1 MLSRKR
7 VQRADWSDGWTH
19 RSAVS
24 PHSLNHLRKEP
35 YVSQQW
41 EKSPRVEEC
50 LSTHNDIHTT
60 GKICDRGK
68 PFSNVFHLRWQNMT
82 HHREEPC
89 ECYLCG
95 AGFLQRSE
103 LRNHNPV
110 HTGRKPDECGKAF
123 RHGFSLDSMRTS
135 TQERNHR
142 NVPYVTKIS
151 IKDLT
156 LGKQERVHP
165 GKKGSE
171 CH

>member
-1 MLSRKR
+1 MSRIPSLPKPCPENVGKLPMLSRKR
-7 VQRADWSDGWTH
+7 VPRADWSDGWTH

-82 HHREEPC
+82 QPRENVIH
-89 ECYLCG
+89 G
-95 AGFLQRSE
+95 
-103 LRNHNPV
+103 
-110 HTGRKPDECGKAF
+110 GKAF
-123 RHGFSLDSMRTS
+123 G
-135 TQERNHR
+135 
-142 NVPYVTKIS
+142 
-151 IKDLT
+151 KDLSLETTIQCT
-156 LGKQERVHP
+156 LEGSLMSVGKPSGMVFP
-165 GKKGSE
+165 
-171 CH
+171 